1 MMYRN
6 ILFILLF
13 FFALSSCDPA
23 MVYDEFIGNEGGNWS
38 WKDVGV
44 FEVEVD
50 DTLSLHNIYIQV
62 RHTVEYPM
70 SNLYMFIHVKGP
82 GGEQLKDTVNLEV
95 AAPDGAWLGR
105 GVGNLREL
113 RLLYRKQTRFSL
125 PGTYT
130 FSLEQAMRKPEL
142 PVTDIG
148 IRVERIDP

>member
-1 MMYRN
+1 
-6 ILFILLF
+6 
-13 FFALSSCDPA
+13 
-23 MVYDEFIGNEGGNWS
+23 
-38 WKDVGV
+38 
-44 FEVEVD
+44 
-50 DTLSLHNIYIQV
+50 
-62 RHTVEYPM
+62 
-70 SNLYMFIHVKGP
+70 VKGP
-82 GGEQLKDTVNLEV
+82 GGQQLKDTVNLEV